1 MPVKVKILS
10 FPGGYEELDLSPEEA
25 EKLVY
30 EKKEQYFVVDW
41 ATKEVLQEI
50 KLKEDHVIA
59 LIPKIQG
66 G

>member
-1 MPVKVKILS
+1 MGVKVKILS

-30 EKKEQYFVVDW
+30 KKKEQYIVVDW
-41 ATKEVLQEI
+41 ATKEVLQDI
-50 KLKEDHVIA
+50 KLKKGQVIA